1 MPSKQGTR
9 ASGSGKF
16 KERFSTVPPSSIP
29 RSAFD
34 RSFSHKTTFNSGELI
49 PVYIDECLPGDTV
62 NLTPSFLARLATPIK
77 PYMDGIHLDW
87 QFWACPYRLVWDN
100 FVKMMGEQTLPED
113 HIDYTIPQ
121 MPAPSG
127 SGHLTG
133 SLSDY
138 FGIPVNIPDLEHSAL
153 WHRFYNLLFNT
164 WYRDENLQQ
173 PATQVSNDGPDDPDQ
188 YPIRRRGK
196 RKDYFSGALP
206 FAQKGDPVTLP
217 LGDTA
222 PVIGDPDTDLQPLYR
237 TEEENFTGHMR
248 STTGLDVEFSIP
260 GVVASDFEW
269 ADPKLI
275 TDLSGATSVTINA
288 MREAIALQHLL
299 ERDARGGTR
308 YRELT
313 LSHFGVHTDDLRL
326 FRPELLGTGTL
337 QVYPVTIPQ
346 TSETDTIAGPDGTA
360 QGNLA
365 AYAVGQKVG
374 RGFMKT
380 FSEHMLVMG
389 IISVRAELSYQ
400 QGLHRMMFRKTRFE
414 FYFPD
419 LAFLGEQAVLSKE
432 IFADNTAGDNDT
444 WGFQPR
450 YEEYRHR
457 QSMITGEFRSQFAE
471 SLDVW
476 HLGLDF
482 AERPVLNDA
491 FIQENPPI
499 ERVIE
504 LTEEPEFLLDCYFK
518 IKHVRPMP
526 KFATPGLLRF

>member
-1 MPSKQGTR
+1 MPSKQSTR
-9 ASGSGKF
+9 AHGSGKF

-29 RSAFD
+29 RSSFD
-34 RSFSHKTTFNSGELI
+34 RSYSHKTTFNSGELI
-49 PVYIDECLPGDTV
+49 PVYIDEILPGDTV

-100 FVKMMGEQTLPED
+100 FVKMMGEQTISGD

-121 MPAPSG
+121 MQAPVG
-127 SGHLTG
+127 TGHETG
-133 SLSDY
+133 SLGDY
-138 FGIPVNIPDLEHSAL
+138 FGIPTGIPELEHSAL
-153 WHRFYNLLFNT
+153 WHRFYNLLYNE
-164 WYRDENLQQ
+164 WYRDENLQD
-173 PATQVSNDGPDDPDQ
+173 PATQVRNNGPDDPTL

-196 RKDYFSGALP
+196 RKDYFSGSLP
-206 FAQKGDPVTLP
+206 FAQKGDPVELP
-217 LGDTA
+217 LGQSA
-222 PVIGDPDTDLQPLYR
+222 PVVPTGDRIPSWNTA
-237 TEEENFTGHMR
+237 EE
-248 STTGLDVEFSIP
+248 TGLAIFQSNADDSITSSIP
-260 GVVASDFEW
+260 GVVPSQFAWVDTKLE
-269 ADPKLI
+269 ADL
-275 TDLSGATSVTINA
+275 TEATSVTINA

-337 QVYPVTIPQ
+337 QVYPVSIPQ

-374 RGFMKT
+374 RGFVKT
-380 FSEHMLVMG
+380 FTEHMLVMG
-389 IISVRAELSYQ
+389 IVSVRAELTYQ

-419 LAFLGEQAVLSKE
+419 LAHLGEQAVISKE

-457 QSMITGEFRSQFAE
+457 HSMVTGEFRSSFAE

-476 HLGLDF
+476 HLALDF
-482 AERPVLNDA
+482 TTRPVLNDA

-499 ERVIE
+499 SRIIE

-518 IKHVRPMP
+518 ITHVRPMP